1 MTKKER
7 HSVITVSDMVYS
19 NSEKLEIAK
28 VMLQQLGGN
37 AFVYLRGAKVER
49 IYERDGMVV
58 LRLKVGKNAK
68 GINRFEMAYNEGQ
81 DLYELRF
88 IRNRKNTDV
97 VTNEYK
103 EVYCD
108 MLSRLFEEATELYVM
123 PVRMVVNY

>member
-1 MTKKER
+1 
-7 HSVITVSDMVYS
+7 MVYS
-19 NSEKLEIAK
+19 NSEKLEITK

-37 AFVYLRGAKVER
+37 AFCLFTGAKVER
-49 IYERDGMVV
+49 IYERDEMVV

-68 GINRFEMAYNEGQ
+68 GVNRFEMAYNEGQ

-108 MLSRLFEEATELYVM
+108 MLSRLFEEATGLYVM

>member
-1 MTKKER
+1 
-7 HSVITVSDMVYS
+7 MVYS

-49 IYERDGMVV
+49 IYERDGIVV

-108 MLSRLFEEATELYVM
+108 MLSRLFEEATV
-123 PVRMVVNY
+123 